1 MILYFKPKRGDEI
14 KATQF
19 YNLVTSQLGLD
30 VVFLD
35 ERHLNSTVEN
45 LLSGEVDLKESS
57 MSYQSSES
65 FVLLD
70 IEEDDL
76 NDLLQLLRENQI
88 SLPLK
93 AKTTSSNVKW
103 TLIELIAHVSEEAQ
117 VMKALHK
124 LYQLFTASQSFIELE
139 NYDKALW
146 ENFVLKQNEVKAYL
160 DRVGK
165 EEIELDETLALIE
178 SFNESVLKLMA
189 KEQNN
194 G

>member
-76 NDLLQLLRENQI
+76 NDLLQLL
-88 SLPLK
+88 
-93 AKTTSSNVKW
+93 
-103 TLIELIAHVSEEAQ
+103 
-117 VMKALHK
+117 
-124 LYQLFTASQSFIELE
+124 
-139 NYDKALW
+139 
-146 ENFVLKQNEVKAYL
+146 
-160 DRVGK
+160 
-165 EEIELDETLALIE
+165 
-178 SFNESVLKLMA
+178 
-189 KEQNN
+189 
-194 G
+194 